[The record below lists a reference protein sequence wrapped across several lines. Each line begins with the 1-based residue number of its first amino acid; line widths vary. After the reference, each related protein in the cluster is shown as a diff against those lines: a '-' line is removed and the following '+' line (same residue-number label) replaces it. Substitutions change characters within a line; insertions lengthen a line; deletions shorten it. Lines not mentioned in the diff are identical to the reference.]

1 MIELPSRRQWF
12 GPVDKASKEY
22 TDVGHMVLLIGGALS
37 LIIGLIGILNFMNTV
52 LVIWLLQIT
61 LPVLL
66 FLSILIPKVSLSAT
80 DKMSIVEKLREIE
93 G

>member
-1 MIELPSRRQWF
+1 
-12 GPVDKASKEY
+12 
-22 TDVGHMVLLIGGALS
+22 
-37 LIIGLIGILNFMNTV
+37 MNTV